1 MIRVAIN
8 GSQKSEIFG
17 TLIAMRSMAFNNRG
31 DLNDQSGD

>member
-17 TLIAMRSMAFNNRG
+17 TPNDSYNSLKLINEVR
-31 DLNDQSGD
+31 LW